1 MNAYKINT
9 RTVHNLLLKNCV
21 LYYFNFHP
29 PNRADDSAWKNKS
42 RLKTSITVY
51 SVNGAILHEF
61 TDCEY
66 VSMNSYPFDVLA
78 R

>member
-1 MNAYKINT
+1 MINT
-9 RTVHNLLLKNCV
+9 RTVHKCV
-21 LYYFNFHP
+21 LYYFTFHR
-29 PNRADDSAWKNKS
+29 PNRGDDSAWKNKTK
-42 RLKTSITVY
+42 LKTSITVY

-61 TDCEY
+61 TDYEY

>member
-1 MNAYKINT
+1 MNTYKINT
-9 RTVHNLLLKNCV
+9 RTVHKLLFKNCV

-29 PNRADDSAWKNKS
+29 PNRGDDSAWKNKS

-61 TDCEY
+61 TDSEY